1 MKNNFISPFKNGC
14 RVTQTYSSA
23 HRGMDLCPLPDETG
37 DVYAVADGVV
47 SMVVN
52 LNVHYSE
59 QLKTN
64 RTREWGAFVKISS
77 SNFVTFYC
85 HLKYLS
91 PVVKVGDKVSAGQ
104 KIGYYGNTGYS
115 FGAHLHLEIRDNFN
129 TYTIS
134 TPAVTG
140 IPNTVGVYKI
150 EKSEENEPMTAD
162 EKKYYDGEIAELSKH
177 AKENDMN
184 LKSIQAVID
193 SQKYQFRNIA
203 EIKEKMPWAADAIDE
218 LVADGFISG
227 VAEDNLGLTADEIR
241 MLVIIHRIYKAFKN
255 AKTKKKGK

>member
-14 RVTQTYSSA
+14 RVTQVYSSS
-23 HRGMDLCPLPDETG
+23 HRGMDICPLPNESG

-64 RTREWGAFVKISS
+64 RTREWGTFVKVSS

-115 FGAHLHLEIRDNFN
+115 FGAHLHLEIRDKFN
-129 TYTIS
+129 AYTIS

-140 IPNTVGVYKI
+140 IPNEVGIYKF
-150 EKSEENEPMTAD
+150 EKSEEDEPMTET
-162 EKKYYDGEIAELSKH
+162 EKKYYDGEISELSKY

-184 LKSIQAVID
+184 IRSIQAVID
-193 SQKYQFRNIA
+193 SQNHQFRNIA
-203 EIKEKMPWAADAIDE
+203 EIKEKMPWAADSIEE

-227 VAEDNLGLTADEIR
+227 VSKDNLALTANEIR
-241 MLVIIHRIYKAFKN
+241 MLAIIDRIYKAFKS
-255 AKTKKKGK
+255 AKSKKKGK